1 MQKITIKHLK
11 DIKYLFIGLTP
22 AILAMILLMG
32 SAQVFAHD
40 GDKDKDKNEGQDKI
54 KLYASSAIGK
64 NSALKKFR
72 GTAIIPQKLLVIS
85 GAHQGQIQMASL
97 VFDGATTCHYYPARG
112 FKIFFSHLEFGS
124 CDAGHAWGSAVQVK
138 KTIELTVTRQNH
150 ASYLVKAEIDATK
163 AEERGLVLADI
174 DPVAGQILRFDGD
187 FWKPSDYI
195 SDGYELGQIL
205 VWDGSEWSPAN
216 PADIQALR
224 GEAGA
229 QGEKG
234 DKGDP
239 GEPGV
244 AGAIGPQGDQGIPGV
259 AGVDGAQ
266 GPQGLKGD
274 KGDQGIPGV
283 AGADGAQGLQGLV
296 GPQGEPGLDAS
307 VNLTAGTG
315 MVPGNIGSTGTINVD
330 VGTGPGQIAALDS
343 NGKLPASVM
352 PTAAA
357 AAPKV
362 AFIKDIKA
370 SGTNGGGC
378 TTGTW
383 HTRDLN
389 TLEGDTSFV
398 ALAGSAFTLQP
409 GKYIISADAP
419 AFMTSV
425 HQAKLF
431 NASIA
436 TDVIYGT
443 SAMGNPSFGSV
454 TNSKIIGEFTL
465 VQTST
470 LEIRHRCAVA
480 MNVAGFGVANSFGA
494 PEVYTQLTL
503 TKVE

>member
-1 MQKITIKHLK
+1 
-11 DIKYLFIGLTP
+11 
-22 AILAMILLMG
+22 
-32 SAQVFAHD
+32 
-40 GDKDKDKNEGQDKI
+40 
-54 KLYASSAIGK
+54 
-64 NSALKKFR
+64 
-72 GTAIIPQKLLVIS
+72 
-85 GAHQGQIQMASL
+85 
-97 VFDGATTCHYYPARG
+97 
-112 FKIFFSHLEFGS
+112 
-124 CDAGHAWGSAVQVK
+124 
-138 KTIELTVTRQNH
+138 
-150 ASYLVKAEIDATK
+150 
-163 AEERGLVLADI
+163 
-174 DPVAGQILRFDGD
+174 VAG
-187 FWKPSDYI
+187 
-195 SDGYELGQIL
+195 
-205 VWDGSEWSPAN
+205 
-216 PADIQALR
+216 AD
-224 GEAGA
+224 GA
-229 QGEKG
+229 QGPQGLKG
-234 DKGDP
+234 DKGDQ
-239 GEPGV
+239 GIQGV
-244 AGAIGPQGDQGIPGV
+244 AGADGMQGPQGLKGDKGDQGIPGV